1 MSLRAENKPKKKAET
16 QNIVAYV
23 TVPSYITQI
32 NNQLQDLSLDD
43 VPSAKSEPEAPQ
55 DITLP

>member
-43 VPSAKSEPEAPQ
+43 VPSAKSEPEA
-55 DITLP
+55 